1 MTKKYIARIMLAT
14 VIMSVYLLVSLPVF
28 AASISTE
35 DYRTVISDMPRV
47 GEKSA
52 NFPHYISFHG
62 DPSYAGSFSGT
73 YNGLDINGYI
83 DRGHVASLI
92 IRPTAG
98 AENGADATV
107 IAQAISSIYGRPY
120 FAQAPEVYEWKYTL
134 NESRWN
140 IQYFG
145 SAGVFQG
152 GR

>member
-1 MTKKYIARIMLAT
+1 MYKKYTARIMLAI
-14 VIMSVYLLVSLPVF
+14 VITSVYLLMSLPAY
-28 AASISTE
+28 AASVSTD
-35 DYRTVISDMPRV
+35 DYRVVIADMPRV

-52 NFPHYISFHG
+52 SFPQYISFNG

-73 YNGLDINGYI
+73 YNGLDIDGYV
-83 DRGHVASLI
+83 DRGRVASLV
-92 IRPTAG
+92 IRPAAG
-98 AENGADATV
+98 AENGADAA
-107 IAQAISSIYGRPY
+107 IAQAISNIYGRPY

-134 NESRWN
+134 NESRWT